1 MWFRWSTVLKAPE
14 SENMSVNCLTRC
26 EPCNRPVTCP
36 GCILNPDMKYKSL
49 GGFSLSSSLS
59 SPLRSLAF
67 NHAFLALCVCLCECC
82 AASFLLVCP
91 VLLPGLRGWEE
102 VVWPRFYWSDDSG
115 RFHTFHTK
123 CVYNVTVLLIFVCA
137 ACPLP
142 GLRGG
147 LPPP

>member
-26 EPCNRPVTCP
+26 EPCNRLATCP

-49 GGFSLSSSLS
+49 GGIQPPLSPLLSVVWHLITPFSLCVFVCVNVVLPHFYWCALSSSQVS
-59 SPLRSLAF
+59 VVERRW
-67 NHAFLALCVCLCECC
+67 CG
-82 AASFLLVCP
+82 
-91 VLLPGLRGWEE
+91 PGSTDLMTVEGSI
-102 VVWPRFYWSDDSG
+102 P
-115 RFHTFHTK
+115 